1 MMYTQLPEENAAMEL
16 AGDSTGVIAIVVAI
30 FLATGV
36 YMWQSSR
43 SDAKI
48 DRVEAKLE
56 TEIKEQGG
64 RLESEIKERGERLE
78 AEIRLMSRRVSDS
91 ELEQARLNGVNS
103 VLANQTH
110 THEGAAD

>member
-48 DRVEAKLE
+48 DRFEVKLE
-56 TEIKEQGG
+56 T
-64 RLESEIKERGERLE
+64 EIKERGERLE
-78 AEIRLMSRRVSDS
+78 SEIRLMSRRVSDS